1 VHLII
6 DATCPL
12 VVGEMPLR
20 GKDKVM
26 LELRI
31 TKKRFDT
38 RENLATV
45 KLEMFTP
52 YN

>member
-6 DATCPL
+6 DAACPL
-12 VVGEMPLR
+12 VIGEMPLW
-20 GKDKVM
+20 GKDEVM

-31 TKKRFDT
+31 TEKRFET

-45 KLEMFTP
+45 KFEMFTP
-52 YN
+52 YD